1 MSKKEINEYYRNLEK
16 AKRFGGTKNEIS
28 IKRPFINLLENYFNT
43 KNLYPVD
50 ELSLKNSNKRPDGT
64 IRDVNQIDWGHW
76 ENKDENDHLEKEIE
90 KKFKIGYP
98 QFNIIF
104 ENTIDII
111 LYQNG
116 KKVLFGKMKNADFL
130 DKILLQFV
138 NFVIPEFREFQKAI
152 EDFKKNVP
160 DIILVLREMIENSAK
175 NNKKFIEK
183 RNYFLEICRKN
194 INPDISFFAIQ
205 EMIIQ
210 HILTDEIFASIFY
223 ESYFHRENNIAKE
236 LQKVVDTFFFT
247 EKRKNILSKLQN
259 YYVVIKKKSVNISS
273 NYEKQKFLK
282 IIYENFYR
290 AYNPKA
296 ADKLGI
302 IYTPNEIV
310 KFMVESTDFLIE
322 KHFNKNL
329 YDKNVEILDPA
340 VGTGTFIAEI
350 INYIPSHYL
359 EYKYKNEIHCN
370 EVAILPYYIANLNI
384 EFSYQEKMGHFV
396 NYENICW
403 MDTLD
408 NVDFFYENKQLNF
421 FEENLLRIKNQNK
434 KKISVII
441 GNPPY
446 NANQQNEND
455 NNKNKIYKRIDE
467 RIKET
472 YVKKSN
478 SQKTKVYD
486 MYSKFYRWSS
496 DRLKDEGIITFIT
509 NRSFIDSKT
518 FDGFRKSIK
527 KEFEYIYILD
537 LHGDIRKNP
546 TLDDA
551 NVFNILTGVAILF
564 LIKKKKSHTNF
575 IKYFSLNFEKKYEK
589 FDFLKSNNIFE
600 IPFESIIPDKN
611 ANWINIVEND
621 FENHIPICN
630 KETKLSKNKKDENAI
645 FKLYSN
651 GILTARDEWVYDFD
665 KKNLKKKIK
674 FFIKEYKSE
683 ILGWHKSDKKEKL
696 DNFIHKRNLIKWSR
710 DLKLKLKRKKRI
722 KFDKNLII
730 KSLYRPFIKKYFYS
744 EKVLNDILTKNH
756 YLFFGENLISD
767 NKIISF
773 VSGSRL
779 DFSAISTN
787 CIPNLTIFSLDPSQN
802 LPFYIYDEN
811 DEKKENITNFALEKF
826 KNFYKKNAINKEKI
840 FSYVYGVLHNPV
852 YRKKYEINLKRDF
865 PRIPFYNNFEK
876 WVKFGEK
883 LMNLHL
889 NFEDVKAYNLEIENK
904 NLQNFPNVKLCF
916 NKNKDEIFIDENT
929 KLKNIPKIALEYKLG
944 NRSALEWIL
953 DQYKEKKPHD
963 KTIFEKFN
971 NYKFSDYKTEVIDLL
986 KRVCTISVETMK
998 IVNQMKNL

>member
-1 MSKKEINEYYRNLEK
+1 MSKKEINEYYKNLEK

-64 IRDVNQIDWGHW
+64 IRDINQIDWGHW
-76 ENKDENDHLEKEIE
+76 ENKDENDNLENEIE
-90 KKFKIGYP
+90 EKFKIGYP
-98 QFNIIF
+98 KFNIIF

-116 KKVLFGKMKNADFL
+116 KKVMFGKMKDANFL
-130 DKILLQFV
+130 DEILTQFV
-138 NFVIPEFREFQKAI
+138 NFVIPEVHEFQNAI
-152 EDFKKNVP
+152 ENFKNDIPEIVLILRDMISLQAKKNVEFQAA
-160 DIILVLREMIENSAK
+160 R
-175 NNKKFIEK
+175 NK
-183 RNYFLEICRKN
+183 FLKICKEN
-194 INPDISFFAIQ
+194 INPEITIIEIR
-205 EMIIQ
+205 EMLIQ
-210 HILTDEIFASIFY
+210 HILTHEIFATIFN
-223 ESYFHRENNIAKE
+223 EADFHRENNIAKE
-236 LQKVVDTFFFT
+236 LQKVVDTFFIKEIRRNT
-247 EKRKNILSKLQN
+247 LSRIDSYYKVIKRKASNIN
-259 YYVVIKKKSVNISS
+259 N

-290 AYNPKA
+290 AYNPKS

-310 KFMVESTDFLIE
+310 KFMVESTDILLDQHFE
-322 KHFNKNL
+322 KNIH
-329 YDKNVEILDPA
+329 DKNVEILDPA
-340 VGTGTFIAEI
+340 TGTGTFISEI
-350 INYIPSHYL
+350 IDYIPSHYF

-370 EVAILPYYIANLNI
+370 EISILPYYIANLNI
-384 EFSYQEKMGHFV
+384 EFSYQEKMGNFV
-396 NYENICW
+396 NYENISW

-408 NVDFFYENKQLNF
+408 NIDFFYENKQLDF

-455 NNKNKIYKRIDE
+455 NNQNKRYKRIDE

-472 YVKKSN
+472 YVKKSTA
-478 SQKTKVYD
+478 QKTKVYD
-486 MYSKFYRWSS
+486 MYSRFYRWAS
-496 DRLKDEGIITFIT
+496 DRIHDDGIIAFVT
-509 NRSFIDSKT
+509 NRSFIDKKT
-518 FDGFRKSIK
+518 FDGFRKSL
-527 KEFEYIYILD
+527 KEEFNYIYIVD
-537 LHGDIRKNP
+537 LHGDIRANP
-546 TLDDA
+546 KMSKS

-564 LIKKKKSHTNF
+564 LIKKKNTNKNV
-575 IKYFSLNFEKKYEK
+575 IKYFSLKLKNKYEK
-589 FDFLKSNNIFE
+589 FEFLNSNKILN
-600 IPFESIIPDKN
+600 IPFERIVPDKN
-611 ANWINIVEND
+611 GNWINIIEND
-621 FENHIPICN
+621 FEKHIPICN
-630 KETKLSKNKKDENAI
+630 KKTKLSKNKNDENAI

-651 GILTARDEWVYDFD
+651 GVVTARDEWVYDFD

-683 ILGWHKSDKKEKL
+683 INRWHKSDKKEKF
-696 DNFIHKRNLIKWSR
+696 DNFLHKRNLIKWSST
-710 DLKLKLKRKKRI
+710 LKIYLKSKKRT

-730 KSLYRPFIKKYFYS
+730 KSLYRPFIKKYFYA
-744 EKVLNDILTKNH
+744 EKLFSDRLTKNH
-756 YLFFGENLISD
+756 YNFFGENLISE
-767 NKIISF
+767 NKIIAF
-773 VSGSRL
+773 SGPTSL
-779 DFSAISTN
+779 QNFN
-787 CIPNLTIFSLDPSQN
+787 IFSVNCLVDLGFFTPTQN

-811 DEKKENITNFALEKF
+811 GKKTENITNFALEKF

-840 FSYVYGVLHNPV
+840 FSYVYGVLHNPA

-876 WVKFGEK
+876 WVKFGEE

-889 NFEDVKAYNLEIENK
+889 NFENAKPYNLEIENK

-929 KLKNIPKIALEYKLG
+929 RLKNIPKIALEYKLG

-953 DQYKEKKPHD
+953 DQYKEKKPRD